1 MSAPESGAAVL
12 GLYAPLFVTL
22 LLRVSCTV
30 GVQLPKSL
38 QSRERRSSSLSPAP
52 RSLHPCR
59 YGAEGGS
66 ATRHVEL
73 GALVAG
79 STPAAARRAPRPDLG
94 AVLWVCSVCCASSRG
109 AEPLNW
115 DALNELLQLTTR
127 SRAPAPGP
135 CCAGL
140 FCCPRGAGSTGL
152 GWACQRGSFH
162 LG

>member
-1 MSAPESGAAVL
+1 ML

-66 ATRHVEL
+66 ATRHVQL
-73 GALVAG
+73 GALAARAAFLRAG
-79 STPAAARRAPRPDLG
+79 GWVAARRPQRAGYEGLTS
-94 AVLWVCSVCCASSRG
+94 VLWSGSVLFVLLPP
-109 AEPLNW
+109 AEQNL
-115 DALNELLQLTTR
+115 
-127 SRAPAPGP
+127 
-135 CCAGL
+135 
-140 FCCPRGAGSTGL
+140 
-152 GWACQRGSFH
+152 
-162 LG
+162 

>member
-94 AVLWVCSVCCASSRG
+94 AVLWVCSVCFASSRG
-109 AEPLNW
+109 AESLNW
-115 DALNELLQLTTR
+115 EAFNEPLQFPTR
-127 SRAPAPGP
+127 SCAPAPAP
-135 CCAGL
+135 CCAAL
-140 FCCPRGAGSTGL
+140 CCCPPGGAAPR
-152 GWACQRGSFH
+152 GWAGEARN
-162 LG
+162 

>member
-73 GALVAG
+73 GALTGRQHAG
-79 STPAAARRAPRPDLG
+79 RGVGHRGLTSELRSGSALFVLLPPAEQSL
-94 AVLWVCSVCCASSRG
+94 
-109 AEPLNW
+109 
-115 DALNELLQLTTR
+115 
-127 SRAPAPGP
+127 
-135 CCAGL
+135 
-140 FCCPRGAGSTGL
+140 
-152 GWACQRGSFH
+152 
-162 LG
+162 